1 MDRIQFVDRE
11 WLIQHKRLGIAAA
24 LLVLLVVLIFVFW
37 PATAPDEPETAPA
50 QQAVLAVK
58 LSPEQIK
65 TAKIDVQT
73 VAKGATTELLL
84 PATVAA
90 NPAST
95 AVIDARGS
103 GVVRSVSK
111 NLGDYVRQ
119 GEAVARIESGEAAGL
134 ASQVS
139 SALARVNELQA
150 AYEREKRLF
159 EQNVTARQDL
169 EAAQA
174 NLAVARSEL
183 SRARAAAAAAGVSA
197 DGRSIAVISPLS
209 GRITKAPIVLGSY
222 VAAGDEL
229 YHVVN
234 PNGLQIEVALPSA
247 DAARIQPGDE
257 AAIVMADG
265 REIGTRVR
273 SVTPAL
279 DPESRSATAVLTL
292 PGAVPGI
299 QPGAFLQARLKPSG
313 EVLTDA
319 VAVPEAAVQSIE
331 GANYVFVRTK
341 GGFVARPVQI
351 GSRSGGMVAILSG
364 LEPGT
369 VIAATNAFLLKAE
382 LGKGSAEEE

>member
-1 MDRIQFVDRE
+1 MNIPTLFDRE
-11 WLIQHKRLGIAAA
+11 RLGQRKRLALIGAAILVAA
-24 LLVLLVVLIFVFW
+24 LLFFLLW
-37 PATAPDEPETAPA
+37 PTAEPEESEPAPQSNA
-50 QQAVLAVK
+50 PLALK
-58 LSPEQIK
+58 LSDAQIK
-65 TAKIDVQT
+65 SAKIGLQT
-73 VAKGATTELLL
+73 VVRGAATQLLL

-90 NPAST
+90 SPSST

-111 NLGDYVRQ
+111 ILGDYVRQ

-174 NLAVARSEL
+174 NLAVAWSEL

-209 GRITKAPIVLGSY
+209 GRITQAPIVLGSY

-257 AAIVMADG
+257 AAIMMPDG

-341 GGFVARPVQI
+341 DGFVARPVQI

-364 LEPGT
+364 LEAGT

-382 LGKGSAEEE
+382 LGKGSVEDE

>member
-1 MDRIQFVDRE
+1 MEHNRFIDRAWIAQRR
-11 WLIQHKRLGIAAA
+11 RLWVVFGA
-24 LLVLLVVLIFVFW
+24 LVVLVVLIFLFW
-37 PATAPDEPETAPA
+37 PAAEQEKPEAAPTAP
-50 QQAVLAVK
+50 AVLAVN
-58 LSPEQIK
+58 LTPEQIK
-65 TAKIDVQT
+65 AAKIGVQR
-73 VAKGATTELLL
+73 VERGAATELLL

-90 NPAST
+90 SPTAI
-95 AVIDARGS
+95 AVIDARAA
-103 GVVRSVSK
+103 GVVRSLSK
-111 NLGDYVRQ
+111 TLGDYVRR

-134 ASQVS
+134 AAQVS
-139 SALARVNELQA
+139 TARARVNELQA

-159 EQNVTARQDL
+159 DQNVTARQDL

-174 NLAVARSEL
+174 NLAVTRSEL
-183 SRARAAAAAAGVSA
+183 ERAQAAAAAAGVSS
-197 DGRSIAVISPLS
+197 DGRSIPVISPLS
-209 GRITKAPIVLGSY
+209 GRITQAPIVLGSY

-257 AAIVMADG
+257 AAIVMPDG

-292 PGAVPGI
+292 PGAVPGL

-319 VAVPEAAVQSIE
+319 VAVPEAAVQSID

-341 GGFVARPVQI
+341 DGFVARPVQI